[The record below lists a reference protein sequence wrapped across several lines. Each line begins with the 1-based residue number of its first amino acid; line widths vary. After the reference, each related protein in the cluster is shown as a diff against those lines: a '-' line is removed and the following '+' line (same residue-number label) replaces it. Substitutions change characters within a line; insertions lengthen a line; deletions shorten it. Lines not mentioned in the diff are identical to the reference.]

1 VRISVKFGP
10 TFFKSGPTIT
20 EPDLLSRKIDEL
32 KGWQTIAW
40 RRIADTTV
48 TPFERRELRN
58 HMKDCDAE
66 LRRCLEI
73 MSERVR
79 FHPRSVEDVGNS
91 LANLK
96 FRLFA

>member
-1 VRISVKFGP
+1 M
-10 TFFKSGPTIT
+10 T

-79 FHPRSVEDVGNS
+79 FQPRSVEDVGDS

>member
-1 VRISVKFGP
+1 M
-10 TFFKSGPTIT
+10 T

-79 FHPRSVEDVGNS
+79 FHPRSVEDVSDS

>member
-1 VRISVKFGP
+1 M
-10 TFFKSGPTIT
+10 T

-32 KGWQTIAW
+32 KGWQTVAW

-79 FHPRSVEDVGNS
+79 FHPRSVEDVGDS
-91 LANLK
+91 LANLR